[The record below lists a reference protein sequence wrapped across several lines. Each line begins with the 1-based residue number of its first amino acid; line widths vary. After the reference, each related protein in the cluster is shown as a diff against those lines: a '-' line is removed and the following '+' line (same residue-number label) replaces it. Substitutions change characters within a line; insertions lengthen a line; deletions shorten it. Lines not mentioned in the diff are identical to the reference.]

1 MACFCLSPH
10 LTADCCCD
18 LRWCYTAG
26 WRLWPTQWS
35 CARRPDRGRCTDRR
49 RTCTCSRCRCRSACW
64 LCSSPNRWWSARLPW
79 RCWTDSPAWQ
89 RLLQVDTALREKPHE
104 LMSRPFEII
113 STVIFESTTCQK
125 YITYMSA
132 RRLEHW
138 SLQDSAGCE
147 VSLWGCRFVRRWSQ
161 RSGLWWD

>member
-18 LRWCYTAG
+18 WRWCYTAG

-49 RTCTCSRCRCRSACW
+49 RTCTCSKCRCRSACW
-64 LCSSPNRWWSARLPW
+64 LCSSPTRWWSARLPW

-113 STVIFESTTCQK
+113 STVIFESTTCQE